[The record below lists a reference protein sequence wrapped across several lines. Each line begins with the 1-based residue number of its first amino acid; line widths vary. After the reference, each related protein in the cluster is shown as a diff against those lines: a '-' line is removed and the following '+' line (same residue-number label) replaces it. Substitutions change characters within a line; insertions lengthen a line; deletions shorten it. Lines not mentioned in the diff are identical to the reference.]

1 MDPGGGRCCQK
12 FAWNTQWFLEEELQH
27 GRLQV
32 FNGSADS
39 EEDEGEK
46 LQSNALALGIL
57 WRL

>member
-32 FNGSADS
+32 FKGLANS
-39 EEDEGEK
+39 EGESFSPTL
-46 LQSNALALGIL
+46 LQSA
-57 WRL
+57 